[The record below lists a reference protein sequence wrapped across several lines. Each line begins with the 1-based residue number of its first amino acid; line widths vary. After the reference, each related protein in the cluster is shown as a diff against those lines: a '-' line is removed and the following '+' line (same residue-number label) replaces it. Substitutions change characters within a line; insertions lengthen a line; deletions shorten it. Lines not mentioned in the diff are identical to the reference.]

1 MVANTVVK
9 YWGIGSKILK
19 RGFRVIA
26 VSTLALAAST
36 LANTPL
42 DGFDTFLEGARED
55 WGVPGVAVAVAKD
68 DKVVF
73 LKGYGVRR
81 VGEPGEVNE
90 NTVFQLASV
99 SKTFTAASLGALVDE
114 GKLGWDD
121 PVVSHLPSFA
131 LNDPYTTTNATVRDL
146 LAHRTS
152 LPAFTGDL
160 LGELGYD
167 REEVLARARY
177 LTPQGTFRETAN
189 YSNVGFLTAGMV
201 AEKVAGS
208 AWEEVVRTKFFEPLG
223 MTRSGFGL
231 ASLEGTNVSAN
242 HADRPG
248 EPVRAVAPDDSDVFA
263 PAGGVTSTAHDLAQ
277 WMKMLLAEGQFGDTQ
292 VLQAATVQEMFTPA
306 MVAQPSFTETAPIG
320 ENTGFDYTLGWGTYY
335 YKGHKVIEKGGAL
348 SGIRTVVVLVPEEEL
363 GVAVL
368 ANLNLTM
375 LPEAVRA
382 YVLEAYLGA
391 SGHDCKARSKRN
403 THAFFRILCAAIT
416 DDGPGRTD
424 APLAAYAGFLRRP
437 LRTLQCPAKR
447 QGARMKAGPP
457 ALRGAWHDSYD
468 TFELKWPGGTRLPE
482 PLTFTLD
489 TSGQAASFQTEAY
502 GAFARVQATTR
513 MPVIR
518 SKRIQK

>member
-1 MVANTVVK
+1 MVANTMVK
-9 YWGIGSKILK
+9 YWSIGNKILK
-19 RGFRVIA
+19 RRFRVIT
-26 VSTLALAAST
+26 VSTLALTASA

-55 WGVPGVAVAVAKD
+55 WSVPGVAVAVVKD
-68 DKVVF
+68 DEVVYI
-73 LKGYGVRR
+73 GGHGVRH
-81 VGEPGEVNE
+81 VGEPGKVDE
-90 NTVFQLASV
+90 NTIFQLASV

-121 PVVSHLPSFA
+121 AVVSHLPGFE
-131 LNDPYTTTNATVRDL
+131 LYDPYATMNATVRDL
-146 LAHRTS
+146 LAHRTG

-160 LGELGYD
+160 LGEMGYD

-201 AEKVAGS
+201 AEKVTSS

-231 ASLEGTNVSAN
+231 VSLEGTNVSAN

-248 EPVRAVAPDDSDVFA
+248 EPVRAVPPDDSDVFA

-277 WMKMLLAEGQFGDTQ
+277 WMRMLLAEGQFNDTQ

-306 MVAQPSFTETAPIG
+306 MVSQPSFSETAPIG
-320 ENTGFDYTLGWGTYY
+320 ADTGFDYTLGWAAYY

-348 SGIRTVVVLVPEEEL
+348 SGVRTVIVLVPDQKL

-382 YVLEAYLGA
+382 HVLEAYLGA
-391 SGHDCKARSKRN
+391 SGRDLQGEIKAQ
-403 THAFFRILCAAIT
+403 HAALLSGFFAPPEPTT
-416 DDGPGRTD
+416 DPGEPTR
-424 APLAAYAGFLRRP
+424 PLAAYAGVFENDLYGR
-437 LRTLQCPAKR
+437 LAVLQNDK
-447 QGARMKAGPP
+447 GLVMKAGP
-457 ALRGAWHDSYD
+457 ACLEGSLRHDSYD
-468 TFELKWPGGTRLPE
+468 TFELKWPGETTLPE

-489 TSGQAASFQTEAY
+489 TSGRAESFQTEAY
-502 GAFARVQATTR
+502 GRFARVQATNGDC
-513 MPVIR
+513 
-518 SKRIQK
+518 QL